1 MNKQEFSTSKIIIF
15 IILMSCTPFIL
26 LASRVKIDFN
36 ANWKFKRGDNSTY
49 KNVVI
54 DDKDWRI
61 VSVPHDWSFEE
72 GISKS
77 GTQGQSGGYHDG
89 GIGWYRKTFEME
101 ANSKEKAIY
110 IEFDG
115 VYMNSEVWFN
125 GHYLGKRPYGYISFR
140 YEISKYVK
148 EGQNTLAVRVD
159 NSKEPSARWYHPCG
173 IYAPV
178 RMIVTNKLHFAPN
191 SVAVRTPKI
200 TKDSAVVNIDFK
212 LLNLADKWPDAYTT
226 LAVISPDGKELLT
239 LNKEINSSEP
249 YGNVILSVKQPE
261 LWDLESPKL
270 YTLITRIKNGDVV
283 LDEVHTEFGIREIDW
298 KTETG
303 FYLNGKNI
311 KLKGVSE
318 HYEGGPVGGAWT
330 KPLLRWKI
338 NLLKNMG
345 INAIRV
351 TVKPFPPMFYE
362 LCDEM
367 GILLIDE
374 IFDGWSK
381 KALYDYGQQAFDE
394 WWERDVEEWVSRD
407 RNHPSIILWGVGN
420 ETDGEVAPRLVDL
433 VHKLDPSRMVT
444 SGTANPE
451 DMDVIGINGGSE
463 RKTFFETANFKK
475 PFLSTE
481 APHTWQTRGYYR
493 TQSWFRDGFIPR
505 YYELPDLTEK
515 EIFFD
520 EWAAPLKWNN
530 RKQHFNSSYDNATVR
545 ISARK
550 SWELARDLPWYSGQ
564 FRWSGFDYYG
574 EAELAHGGWPFRLF
588 MGGIIDVAGFEK
600 DLFYFYQSQ
609 WTEKPMAHILP
620 HWTHPHMQK
629 GTLVPVWV
637 YSNAD
642 EVELFSNGKSLGKD
656 KPGTVWNEMQCEW
669 LVPYEE
675 GKLEAIA
682 YQGGRQVAK
691 DEMVTAGAPSQLRN
705 SFERLNREGGF
716 DDYFIITTEGVD
728 SNNNIYPYAE
738 NRIYYHF
745 DDSIRLVSLENGDPV
760 DSVNQVKSEYRK
772 MFMGKTRAF
781 IQSTNKP
788 ENATVTMAVILG
800 DKSLFKSKKITIVAD
815 RINLIGEKVDSRL
828 KIKYT
833 VSGKDPLLEG
843 ENYSKP
849 FEVTDKTTVKAVV
862 IENGKV
868 LLSLTETFG
877 KEEGFFIGDEKTVN
891 PWKGRGYALQAEDAT
906 FGGAVKQTVGKD
918 YRGEGFL
925 DFNGNEGYVK
935 WFQENDG
942 DAKEYILTFRYAHN
956 FENSKCPMTLKV
968 NDILIKVI
976 EFEPTGSLNADWN
989 SITVKVPFQV
999 GSNYIELKSTGSK
1012 SPNIDLVTIE

>member
-1 MNKQEFSTSKIIIF
+1 MITKESHFSKIICIIIIIF
-15 IILMSCTPFIL
+15 CLPTQLFS
-26 LASRVKIDFN
+26 SRSEVDFN
-36 ANWKFKRGDNSTY
+36 KNWKFKRGDNPVYS
-49 KNVVI
+49 KEI
-54 DDKDWRI
+54 LSDKDWRI

-72 GISKS
+72 GISKE

-89 GIGWYRKTFEME
+89 GIGWYRKTFDL
-101 ANSKEKAIY
+101 NGSLTDKAIY
-110 IEFDG
+110 IDFDG
-115 VYMNSEVWFN
+115 VYMNSEIWIN

-140 YEISKYVK
+140 HEISKYVK
-148 EGQNTLAVRVD
+148 KGKNTLAVRVD

-178 RMIVTNKLHFAPN
+178 RMITTNKLHFAPN
-191 SVAVRTPKI
+191 SIAVRTSDLS
-200 TKDSAVVNIDFK
+200 KDSAKINVDFK

-226 LAVISPDGKELLT
+226 ISVISPNGKELLT
-239 LNKEINSSEP
+239 FNKEINSSKP

-261 LWDLESPKL
+261 LWNLESPKQ
-270 YTLITRIKNGDVV
+270 YTLITSIKNGDVV
-283 LDEVHTEFGIREIDW
+283 LDEIHTKFGIREIEW

-303 FYLNGKNI
+303 FYLNGENI

-338 NLLKNMG
+338 NLLKSMG

-351 TVKPFPPMFYE
+351 TVKPFPPMFYD

-394 WWERDVEEWVSRD
+394 WWERDVEEWVTRD

-433 VHKLDPSRMVT
+433 VHTLDSSRMVT

-463 RKTFFETANFKK
+463 RKTFFENANFKK

-493 TQSWFRDGFIPR
+493 TQSWFRDGYNPR
-505 YYELPDLTEK
+505 YYELPKLTEK

-520 EWAAPLKWNN
+520 QWAAPLKWNN

-620 HWTHPHMQK
+620 HWTHPHMPK

-642 EVELFSNGKSLGKD
+642 EVELFLNGKSLGKD

-669 LVPYEE
+669 LVPYKE

-682 YQGGRQVAK
+682 YQGGQQVAK
-691 DEMVTAGAPSQLRN
+691 DEMVTAGEPSQLRN
-705 SFERLNREGGF
+705 SIERLNGEGGF
-716 DDYFIITTEGVD
+716 DDYFIITTDGVD
-728 SNNNIYPYAE
+728 SNDNIYPYAE

-745 DDSIRLVSLENGDPV
+745 DKSIRLVSLENGDPV

-781 IQSTNKP
+781 IQSTDKP
-788 ENATVTMAVILG
+788 ENATVTMAAILG
-800 DKSLFKSKKITIVAD
+800 DKSLFKSKKITIVAN
-815 RINLIGEKVDSRL
+815 RFNLIGEKVDSEL
-828 KIKYT
+828 TVKYT
-833 VSGKDPLLEG
+833 ISGKDPIMEG
-843 ENYSKP
+843 IDYLKP
-849 FEVTDKTTVKAVV
+849 FEVSNKTTVKAVI
-862 IENGKV
+862 IENDKV

-877 KEEGFFIGDEKTVN
+877 KEEGFFIGDENTVN
-891 PWKGRGYALQAEDAT
+891 PWKGRGYSLQAEDAT
-906 FGGAVKQTVGKD
+906 FGGAVRQTIGKD

-925 DFNGNEGYVK
+925 DFSGNEGYVK
-935 WFQENDG
+935 WFKENDG
-942 DAKEYILTFRYAHN
+942 DAEEYTLTFRYAHN
-956 FENSKCPMTLKV
+956 FENNKCPMTLKV
-968 NDILIKVI
+968 NDKLIKVI
-976 EFEPTGSLNADWN
+976 EFEPTGSRNADWN
-989 SITVKVPFQV
+989 NITVKVPFQV
-999 GSNYIELKSTGSK
+999 GANYIELKSTGSK
-1012 SPNIDLVTIE
+1012 APNIDLVTIE